1 MRRRNKLERVVVNV
15 STSEVR
21 LVSPSLKEFPEVR
34 KRGVTLRVS
43 LQTTKAMTF
52 DLSERE
58 TDVAL

>member
-21 LVSPSLKEFPEVR
+21 LVSPSLKEFPEIR